1 MPNQYYSSRNL
12 SFLLFEMHN
21 AASVCNLPYYQEH
34 SIETMKMVLD
44 MADQLAEKEL
54 WPYLTEMDRNQ
65 PEIQEGQI
73 KVHPA
78 MKRIMELYGEGGW
91 VSSHATFEEGGQQL
105 PFVIGSAASFILGAA
120 NYSASVYPFLSSGA
134 ANLIRHFGSKELQD
148 RFVPRLFSAKW
159 QGTMALTEPQAG
171 SSLSDIITTAYPQ
184 ADGSYKIKGQKIYI
198 SCGDH
203 DAVENV
209 VHLLLA
215 RIKGA
220 PAGVKGISLFVVPQK
235 REIEGKLE
243 SNDVQTAG
251 VYHKMGYKG
260 APIAHLMF
268 GENDDCQGWLVGE
281 EHRGLIYMF
290 QMMNEARIAVGMSA
304 ASIASAAYYASL
316 QYANERPQGRKPS
329 NKDLT
334 QAPVNIIEHA
344 DIRRLLLFQKSVIE
358 GSLSLLLYCSKLSD
372 LHFAANGEEKENA
385 GLLLDFLTPIA
396 KSYPSEMGCLT
407 TSAAVQILGGAG
419 YLQDFPVEQ
428 YYREMRIHPIHE
440 GTTAIHGMDLL
451 GRKVRSKDGKALELL
466 MAEITDCLKKA
477 GGYSEL
483 NEFVLQFQMALKD
496 FQEVTRHLFK
506 IAESEGPDEFLAD
519 ASLYLEF
526 TGTIVIA
533 WQWLAQANVALEAL
547 PKTEFDADKKF
558 YNSKLHALEYYFE
571 YELVKIVGLK
581 KKLMSNSRIT
591 TRIASDEIV

>member
-1 MPNQYYSSRNL
+1 MANQYYSSRNL
-12 SFLLFEMHN
+12 SFLLFEMLD
-21 AASVCNLPYYQEH
+21 AGGVCDLPYYQDH
-34 SIETMKMVLD
+34 SIETMKMMLD

-54 WPYLTEMDRNQ
+54 RPYLTEMDRNQ
-65 PEIQEGQI
+65 PEIENGQI

-78 MKRIMELYGEGGW
+78 MKRIMELYGDGGW

-148 RFVPRLFSAKW
+148 RFVPQLFSAKW

-235 REIEGKLE
+235 REVNGQLE

-268 GENDDCQGWLVGE
+268 GENDDCQAWLVGE

-290 QMMNEARIAVGMSA
+290 QMMNEARIAVGISA

-334 QAPVNIIEHA
+334 KAPVNIIEHA

-372 LHFAANGEEKENA
+372 IHFAASGEEKENA
-385 GLLLDFLTPIA
+385 GILLDFLTPIA

-428 YYREMRIHPIHE
+428 FYREMRIHPIHE

-451 GRKVRSKDGKALELL
+451 GRKVGLNNGKALELL
-466 MAEITDCLKKA
+466 MAEITACLKKA

-483 NEFVLQFQMALKD
+483 QGYVASLQSTLKD
-496 FQEVTRHLFK
+496 FQIVTTHLFK
-506 IAESEGPDEFLAD
+506 VAKNEGPDEFLAD
-519 ASLYLEF
+519 ATLYLEL
-526 TGTIVIA
+526 TGIIIIA
-533 WQWLAQANVALEAL
+533 WQWLAQANIAMEGLA
-547 PKTEFDADKKF
+547 KTDFEEDVKF
-558 YNSKLHALEYYFE
+558 YKSKLHALEYFFE
-571 YELVKIVGLK
+571 YELVKVEGLK
-581 KKLMSNSRIT
+581 RKLLSDSRIT
-591 TRIASDEIV
+591 SRISSDEIV